1 MIIFGLMH
9 LKLGLSRSWSPHDSL
24 CHTVLP
30 HDVWTTTESSE
41 SARVMVTPDFGR
53 GGGSI
58 LNFGISLHW
67 TMMLTGFAGTPR
79 DQRTKEKHNVIR
91 IMDNTSLIAG
101 ENYGDCSLLFAQILQ
116 LHLRTGAVVGYCLLP
131 SCIVSI
137 ALKYFLSCSSC

>member
-1 MIIFGLMH
+1 
-9 LKLGLSRSWSPHDSL
+9 
-24 CHTVLP
+24 
-30 HDVWTTTESSE
+30 
-41 SARVMVTPDFGR
+41 
-53 GGGSI
+53 
-58 LNFGISLHW
+58 
-67 TMMLTGFAGTPR
+67 MMLTGFAGTPR